1 MTKRPDSLAKLLT
14 HRVGVFKAARVLSFL
29 VMYGSVCLDRGE
41 RVSMEDFSKT
51 WGYSPATA
59 YRDLKLFRA
68 AIPEFAH
75 PHDLLMAVMEHRAG
89 QFSAVAGLWGVA

>member
-1 MTKRPDSLAKLLT
+1 MTKRPESLAKLLT
-14 HRVGVFKAARVLSFL
+14 RRVGVFKAARVLSFL

-59 YRDLKLFRA
+59 YRDLKLFRS
-68 AIPEFAH
+68 AIPEFDH
-75 PHDLLMAVMEHRAG
+75 PHDLLVATMEHRAG
-89 QFSAVAGLWGVA
+89 EFAPLAGVWGIA